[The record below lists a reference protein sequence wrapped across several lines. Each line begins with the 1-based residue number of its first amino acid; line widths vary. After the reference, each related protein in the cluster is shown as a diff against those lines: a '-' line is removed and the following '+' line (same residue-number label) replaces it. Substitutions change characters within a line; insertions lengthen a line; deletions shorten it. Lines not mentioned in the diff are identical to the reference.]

1 MAASRTFGVFPPLE
15 FRNVAILFIFTLSLV
30 IAPKFLTGASY
41 NLDLI
46 QIIQKTQKMIAQ
58 DLLSEVV
65 PPLRMADSGQKA
77 LNWMEIFRI
86 SHLPVVEG
94 KRLIGLISDKII
106 YDLNIID
113 RPVGDYTDHL
123 LSPHVHTNQHIY
135 EVFSAISVLKLSS
148 IPVLNLHHE
157 YCGVITVF
165 DLAQKFADLVAVN
178 EPGGVIV
185 LEMNMIDYS
194 LSQIAQIVEGN
205 DAKILSFYI
214 NQYPETKIMTVTLKI
229 NVIDLSSI
237 IQTFVRYDY
246 NIKAVYMDES
256 MMQNLYDDRYDQL
269 MKYMNM

>member
-1 MAASRTFGVFPPLE
+1 
-15 FRNVAILFIFTLSLV
+15 
-30 IAPKFLTGASY
+30 
-41 NLDLI
+41 
-46 QIIQKTQKMIAQ
+46 MIAQ

-135 EVFSAISVLKLSS
+135 EVFSSISVLKLSS